1 MDKYKVVLLAKLIAR
16 WKCWIEAQERC
27 ITSKETDSAA
37 RVTDRIS
44 KVTDSA
50 AKVTDSAAKM
60 TDRTNEVTDSAIKV
74 TDRTSKEPDSPQ
86 SAG

>member
-37 RVTDRIS
+37 RVTDI
-44 KVTDSA
+44 
-50 AKVTDSAAKM
+50 
-60 TDRTNEVTDSAIKV
+60 E
-74 TDRTSKEPDSPQ
+74 Q